1 MAARVECGM
10 LDGAEDEAKSA
21 KEALAALSNYPS
33 LIELRKNERYNFSRS
48 LCKKEAGIEEEVAAS
63 VPERGQEV
71 EWQPLN
77 NEANGL
83 PKFF

>member
-10 LDGAEDEAKSA
+10 LDGAEDEAKST
-21 KEALAALSNYPS
+21 KKALAALSNYPC
-33 LIELRKNERYNFSRS
+33 LTELRKNERYNFWRS
-48 LCKKEAGIEEEVAAS
+48 LCKKEAGMEEEVAAS
-63 VPERGQEV
+63 VPEQGLEV